1 MRIVGKELGVPT
13 FQGDVAF
20 VRVSEIPAGAKLL
33 GKVGGRIIV
42 AHSETGHHHV
52 AVAEKIRLFGVDDPM
67 VCYLSNESEY
77 ADIVH
82 ERSFD
87 THETVRLLGGCW
99 KIIRQRESAPEGWR
113 MVQD

>member
-1 MRIVGKELGVPT
+1 MKTVGKEFGVPT
-13 FQGDVAF
+13 FQGDVCF
-20 VRVSEIPAGAKLL
+20 IRVEKLPEGAKPL
-33 GKVGGRIIV
+33 GKTSSRVIV

-52 AVAEKIRLFGVDDPM
+52 AKAEKIRLYGVDDPM

-82 ERSFD
+82 ERAFD

-99 KIIRQRESAPEGWR
+99 KIIRQRESTPEGWR
-113 MVQD
+113 RVED